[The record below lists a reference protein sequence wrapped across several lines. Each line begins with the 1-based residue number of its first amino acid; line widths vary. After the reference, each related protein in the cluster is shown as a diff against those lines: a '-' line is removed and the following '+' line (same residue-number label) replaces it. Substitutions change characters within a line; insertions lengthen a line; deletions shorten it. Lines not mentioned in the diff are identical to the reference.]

1 MKKFNNLKA
10 QKVWELAEEV
20 ERKAFENHNRLD
32 FTEEVTY
39 ASGLRVLADDIE
51 AGLEDWKIKKYKER

>member
-51 AGLEDWKIKKYKER
+51 AGLED